1 MVIRQTVPRRSEHSV
16 LVACCYQLPTRRQ
29 LAAASRYNG
38 SACCM
43 SSFLLNSPLKH
54 LFMLHCNSY
63 IESLFDIT
71 VSSAYVLQ
79 VATNLSPTNPYTT
92 IVPLTVVLII
102 TMIKQGI
109 EDFKRHRADTTM
121 NNRRATVIRNGSEVQ
136 LPWKDVLTGDLLLVH
151 DKEELPADIV
161 ILTSSEES
169 AKCFIEVSTL
179 SCVQPKPCF

>member
-1 MVIRQTVPRRSEHSV
+1 M
-16 LVACCYQLPTRRQ
+16 
-29 LAAASRYNG
+29 
-38 SACCM
+38 
-43 SSFLLNSPLKH
+43 
-54 LFMLHCNSY
+54 
-63 IESLFDIT
+63 
-71 VSSAYVLQ
+71 LQ

-169 AKCFIEVSTL
+169 AKCFIEVSIL
-179 SCVQPKPCF
+179 SCAQPKPGF